1 MSKPK
6 GFEKPA
12 GVRDYLP
19 HAVTKRAGLNVKC
32 WHVWTAGDTGRL

>member
-19 HAVTKRAGLNVKC
+19 HAVTKLRRIEREVLAC
-32 WHVWTAGDTGRL
+32 MDRW

>member
-6 GFEKPA
+6 GFEKPS

-19 HAVTKRAGLNVKC
+19 RAVTKLRKIENDVLHCMSRWGY
-32 WHVWTAGDTGRL
+32 